1 MYENNVSINLIF
13 AAGIK
18 ADHGWVLKTS
28 PDLQGH
34 EYCLTVINST
44 FVGLYLQLY
53 FKNKKKKYYVGI
65 YFDAVRSFSASESC
79 AAFFFS
85 EKVPLVYPRKRV
97 RCDVGNMN

>member
-1 MYENNVSINLIF
+1 MSINLIF

-53 FKNKKKKYYVGI
+53 FKNKKKYYIGI

-97 RCDVGNMN
+97 RCDVGNMH